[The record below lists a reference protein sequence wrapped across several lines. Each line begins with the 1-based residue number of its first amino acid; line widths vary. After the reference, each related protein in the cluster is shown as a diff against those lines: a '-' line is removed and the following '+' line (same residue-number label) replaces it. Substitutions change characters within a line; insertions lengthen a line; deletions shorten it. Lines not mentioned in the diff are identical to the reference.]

1 MEAFYV
7 QRLQPTLNNQLN
19 TKHTPL
25 LTNGL
30 TSLIFKNKQIFET
43 VF

>member
-1 MEAFYV
+1 MEAFYI
-7 QRLQPTLNNQLN
+7 QTLQPTLNNQLN

-30 TSLIFKNKQIFET
+30 TSFLMSD
-43 VF
+43 